1 MRARIAYRPGESL
14 LHKLNPLVKLTWVLV
29 LTIWIFWI
37 QGPIWIWILLLALGV
52 LLWRLKPGKLPG
64 LRLLITTGILLALL
78 QILFIDSGTVIF
90 TAGPVSVTG
99 DGLVR
104 GGYVAGRFLTV
115 IFLSYIFVLTTS
127 PNDLAYT
134 LMQAGLPYRFGFTL
148 VTALRLIP
156 LFEQEANQ
164 IYQAQRVRGVAYDR
178 ANLKNL
184 LRSIHQLLLPMLISA
199 LSKVDALAISMEGRS
214 YGRYPDR
221 TYFRIRDKTP
231 WDTWFGLGAVVWML
245 LLTFWKLMEVIN

>member
-14 LHKLNPLVKLTWVLV
+14 LHKLNPLVKLAWVLV

-37 QGPIWIWILLLALGV
+37 REAVWIWILLLVLGV
-52 LLWRLKPGKLPG
+52 LLWSLKPGKLPG
-64 LRLLITTGILLALL
+64 LRLLITTGILLAVL
-78 QILFIDSGTVIF
+78 QMIFVDSGPVIF
-90 TAGPVSVTG
+90 TVGPVSVTG
-99 DGLVR
+99 EGLLR

-115 IFLSYIFVLTTS
+115 IILSYIFVLTTS
-127 PNDLAYT
+127 PNDLAYS
-134 LMQAGLPYRFGFTL
+134 LMRAGLPYRFGFTL

-178 ANLKNL
+178 ANIKNL

-221 TYFRIRDKTP
+221 TYFQIRDKTP
-231 WDTWFGLGAVVWML
+231 GDIWFGLGAGVWL
-245 LLTFWKLMEVIN
+245 LLMIFWKLMEVIT

>member
-14 LHKLNPLVKLTWVLV
+14 LHKLNPLVKLAWVLV

-37 QGPIWIWILLLALGV
+37 QEAIWIWILLLVLGL
-52 LLWRLKPGKLPG
+52 LLWGLKPGKLPG
-64 LRLLITTGILLALL
+64 LRLLITTGVLLAFL
-78 QILFIDSGTVIF
+78 QIFFVDSGSAIF
-90 TAGPVSVTG
+90 TVGPVSVTG
-99 DGLVR
+99 EGLLR

-115 IFLSYIFVLTTS
+115 IILSYLFVLTTS

-134 LMQAGLPYRFGFTL
+134 LMQAGMPYRFGFTL
-148 VTALRLIP
+148 VTALWLIP

-214 YGRYPDR
+214 FGRYPDR
-221 TYFRIRDKTP
+221 SYFRIREKTP
-231 WDTWFGLGAVVWML
+231 WDVWFGLGAGVWML
-245 LLTFWKLMEVIN
+245 LTIISKLLEVIN